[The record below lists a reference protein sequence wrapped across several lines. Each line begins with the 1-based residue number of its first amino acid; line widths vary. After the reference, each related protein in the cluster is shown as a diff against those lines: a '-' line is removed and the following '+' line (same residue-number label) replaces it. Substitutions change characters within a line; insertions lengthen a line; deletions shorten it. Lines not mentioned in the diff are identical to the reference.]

1 MRIHVAVNHV
11 LMTELLD
18 LTTHKITIDVTEM
31 VEEMTSVTIA
41 ITAAVEDAPPIVL
54 GVMINGTHEI
64 TIDTM
69 NDVPERRG
77 VNET

>member
-41 ITAAVEDAPPIVL
+41 ITAAVEDPPPIVL
-54 GVMINGTHEI
+54 GVMINGTHDI